1 MPRKGWLI
9 NRKSVWIQKKPSGD
23 WIRGSAHLFRHL
35 FIIAVSVSIVLSLPL
50 WVSFIVRKVLIY
62 WSFIG
67 NEKIFLASIEII
79 LAILLILL
87 SNYIGKNWRNKK
99 LSVMAQ
105 TAGLVMVLP
114 MRGVLAQRRIR
125 KLKEK
130 QGFARDV
137 MILGSTGHRT
147 FGEPEGELIQVIQHC
162 REAKIMLLNPDDLKA
177 AANTRGISFS
187 VSTPEIER
195 EQINASIDFLK
206 RLKTAQKNIKLKLF
220 SGPPLIKLTI
230 LGDYLWV
237 QHYHADFDIESMP
250 KYVFKHGQNPG
261 GLYVPFY
268 QYFWDKWNCPDIP
281 EYDLDNEELIFRDL
295 NGNECQRRRLDL
307 STACCQG

>member
-1 MPRKGWLI
+1 MNWMPRKGWLI
-9 NRKSVWIQKKPSGD
+9 NKKSVWIQKRPSGD

-35 FIIAVSVSIVLSLPL
+35 FIIALSVSIVLSLPL

-67 NEKIFLASIEII
+67 NEKIFLASMEII
-79 LAILLILL
+79 LAILIILF

-99 LSVMAQ
+99 LSAMAQ

-114 MRGVLAQRRIR
+114 ARGVLAQRRIR
-125 KLKEK
+125 KLKGK

-137 MILGSTGHRT
+137 MILGSTGIRT
-147 FGEPEGELIQVIQHC
+147 FGEPGGELLQVIQHC
-162 REAKIMLLNPDDLKA
+162 REAKIMLLNPDELKA
-177 AANTRGISFS
+177 TANTKGIPHSD
-187 VSTPEIER
+187 VTPEIQR
-195 EQINASIDFLK
+195 EQINQSIDFLK
-206 RLKTAQKNIKLKLF
+206 RLKALQRNIKLKLY

-237 QHYHADFDIESMP
+237 QHYHTDFDIEGMP

-281 EYDLDNEELIFRDL
+281 EYDLDNDELIFRDL
-295 NGNECQRRRLDL
+295 NGNECQRRGLDL
-307 STACCQG
+307 STA